1 MQIMGRDAV
10 DDLLEEQEKTLKDQK
25 QQIDRLQ
32 QIIYNLST
40 RSAQWE
46 MSSSNISLEARVNKV
61 NYYYSL
67 IKENMYKITASVF
80 LMDNQELNIEDAE
93 GQVMM
98 LLDQWSYSMS
108 FEEVL
113 AQESFVKINKCRP
126 FFMLRNM
133 RYHYDEENKRITD
146 GILDICDKFD
156 TRIRGISNSCI
167 VFQDKH
173 EDLLQGYLAV
183 VAFMRILHLLDTDP
197 FLMRYPGWS
206 PTTVNYEE
214 DEEYNEKVYQVNQL
228 YIRDPKEINAKVKNK
243 DKIQIKLKKKSQ

>member
-1 MQIMGRDAV
+1 MGRDAV

-113 AQESFVKINKCRP
+113 AQECFVKINKSRP

-156 TRIRGISNSCI
+156 TRIRGI
-167 VFQDKH
+167 
-173 EDLLQGYLAV
+173 
-183 VAFMRILHLLDTDP
+183 
-197 FLMRYPGWS
+197 
-206 PTTVNYEE
+206 
-214 DEEYNEKVYQVNQL
+214 
-228 YIRDPKEINAKVKNK
+228 
-243 DKIQIKLKKKSQ
+243 

>member
-93 GQVMM
+93 CQVMM
-98 LLDQWSYSMS
+98 LL
-108 FEEVL
+108 
-113 AQESFVKINKCRP
+113 
-126 FFMLRNM
+126 
-133 RYHYDEENKRITD
+133 
-146 GILDICDKFD
+146 
-156 TRIRGISNSCI
+156 
-167 VFQDKH
+167 
-173 EDLLQGYLAV
+173 
-183 VAFMRILHLLDTDP
+183 
-197 FLMRYPGWS
+197 
-206 PTTVNYEE
+206 
-214 DEEYNEKVYQVNQL
+214 
-228 YIRDPKEINAKVKNK
+228 
-243 DKIQIKLKKKSQ
+243 